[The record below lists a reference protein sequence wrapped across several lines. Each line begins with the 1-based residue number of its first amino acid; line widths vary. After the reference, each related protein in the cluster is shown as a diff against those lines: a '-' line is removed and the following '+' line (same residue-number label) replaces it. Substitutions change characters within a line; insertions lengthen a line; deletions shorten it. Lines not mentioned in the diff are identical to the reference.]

1 MSTFTFHTLCTPR
14 RSPADHEFFADVM
27 YDDEANVWT
36 ASCPEIGV
44 FTEADT
50 LEQLRE
56 RFMLIAPEMA
66 LDNAKMGAAETAHI
80 TFVQRELA

>member
-1 MSTFTFHTLCTPR
+1 MPTFTFDTLSAPK
-14 RSPADHEFFADVM
+14 RSPADHEFFADVL

-50 LEQLRE
+50 LEQLQE

-66 LDNAKMGAAETAHI
+66 LENAKMSAAETAHI